1 MEYRTNK
8 RTGDRISVI
17 GLGTSY
23 IAETEEKEAVRA
35 LEYAYENGINYADL
49 ATADAK
55 TFIYY
60 GKAFS
65 SVRKNLFYQV
75 HFGANYESGAY
86 GWTMNVETI
95 RRFTTLPSLH
105 SPVWTPMPVERRTR
119 CPAKQTSI
127 SIAPLV
133 VFDALLRRSKTNF
146 TFGVAYIPNDFKKL
160 ELFVSWLEKVVP
172 FSRKWYTW
180 YQKCTKSTSNVPT
193 HTNATATRLIIEC
206 VS

>member
-23 IAETEEKEAVRA
+23 IAETEEKEAVQA

-95 RRFTTLPSLH
+95 RRSVDAQLTAL
-105 SPVWTPMPVERRTR
+105 
-119 CPAKQTSI
+119 QTDYI
-127 SIAPLV
+127 
-133 VFDALLRRSKTNF
+133 DA
-146 TFGVAYIPNDFKKL
+146 GVIIG
-160 ELFVSWLEKVVP
+160 
-172 FSRKWYTW
+172 
-180 YQKCTKSTSNVPT
+180 TS
-193 HTNATATRLIIEC
+193 
-206 VS
+206 